1 MTDTDIRYSEKR
13 DDPSLLTTAQLLRVN
28 AELKELI
35 FTRLDAMDKA
45 MVLFNE
51 NMTRVPTDT
60 DKQIRHLRELLFERF
75 ETQNEKFAS
84 VQKQFMDRDVRVDQA
99 AKDAKISLDA
109 ALSSAEKAVAKQNES
124 FALSIQKSETA
135 TNKQIDTQSQLLQ
148 SLTAALNDKIDDLKG
163 RMTRQE
169 GAEIGSHASTTQRQ
183 AAGNSQANWGGLI
196 VGIILAVVAIAS
208 FMISRFGK

>member
-45 MVLFNE
+45 IILFNE

-60 DKQIRHLRELLFERF
+60 DKQISHLKELIFQRF

-84 VQKQFMDRDVRVDQA
+84 VSKQFMDRDMRVVQA
-99 AKDAKISLDA
+99 TSDAKISLDA

-124 FALSIQKSETA
+124 FSLSIQKSETA
-135 TNKQIDTQSQLLQ
+135 TNKQIDTQSQLLE
-148 SLTAALNDKIDDLKG
+148 SLTAALNDKIDDLKA

-169 GAEIGSHASTTQRQ
+169 GADLGANMSLTRRQ
-183 AAGNSQANWGGLI
+183 AAGSMQANWGGLI

-208 FMISRFGK
+208 FMLSRFGK

>member
-1 MTDTDIRYSEKR
+1 MTDTDIRYSDKR

-183 AAGNSQANWGGLI
+183 ADGNSQANWGGLI
-196 VGIILAVVAIAS
+196 VGIILAVIAIAS
-208 FMISRFGK
+208 FMLSRFGK